1 MFESSHNPVINSY
14 NLSVFQIKI
23 IAPIVIFSPFWM
35 SDLNGDLR
43 LNSRLSRLSNI
54 FPFET
59 SHFPS
64 EYQRNTSR
72 KTKFFPSPKT
82 RSRFLLAPIS
92 WIEHSTNLSFHLK
105 LQRSPL
111 ESLSWSGYK
120 IELDLNISLVQ
131 VCYIHWS

>member
-1 MFESSHNPVINSY
+1 
-14 NLSVFQIKI
+14 
-23 IAPIVIFSPFWM
+23 M
-35 SDLNGDLR
+35 SDLNEDLR

-92 WIEHSTNLSFHLK
+92 WIEYATNLSFHLK
-105 LQRSPL
+105 LQSPL
-111 ESLSWSGYK
+111 ESLSLSWYK
-120 IELDLNISLVQ
+120 IELDPNISLV
-131 VCYIHWS
+131 